1 MLAPKKKVLLIYKKN
16 RKGDEEMKKR
26 VAGFRAEDVKILEE
40 KKRVAEFRAEDVK
53 TLEEKRAELVE
64 QMEAFVEKAKAEKRA
79 MSEEE
84 QKQFDEAEKQIKDI
98 DATIEAEK
106 RAAELKNVVKT
117 SQGANAKTDDAKEKQ
132 EEAEVRAFADWIR
145 GKTAEIRT
153 GEIQMTQGNN
163 GSIVPATIADRIIK
177 AVRDMVPYLT
187 KADVINTNGKL
198 SIPVYNED
206 STNYINADYVD
217 EGTALTD
224 NIGKFTTVDLTGY
237 VIGALALVSNK
248 LVTNS
253 DIDIVNFVV
262 NEVARAMAEKL
273 EEEFTNG
280 TSGKITGITS
290 TTNTITAASATAITY
305 DELVS
310 LKHKLKQQFRANAVW
325 IMNDSTYTAIC
336 KLKDANNQPY
346 FKDDE
351 YKVLG
356 CDVLVSDSMPELA
369 ASATAIVFA
378 DMSGYTIKGAKT
390 VEVQV
395 LREKYADRNM
405 LGVIAFCEY
414 DAKISDAKKICAL
427 KMKAS

>member
-1 MLAPKKKVLLIYKKN
+1 
-16 RKGDEEMKKR
+16 MKKR

-40 KKRVAEFRAEDVK
+40 KKKRVAEFRAEDVK

-64 QMEAFVEKAKAEKRA
+64 QMESFVTKAKEEKRA

-145 GKTAEIRT
+145 GKTAEMRS

-163 GSIVPATIADRIIK
+163 GAIVPTTIADRIIK

-198 SIPVYNED
+198 AIPVYGED
-206 STNYINADYVD
+206 STNYIDADYVD

-248 LVTNS
+248 LVTNN
-253 DIDIVNFVV
+253 DLDIVNFVI

-273 EEEFTNG
+273 EKEFTIG
-280 TSGKITGITS
+280 KTGKITGITS

-310 LKHKLKQQFRANAVW
+310 LKHKLKQQFRTNAVW

-378 DMSGYTIKGAKT
+378 DLSGYTIKGAKT